1 MLTQA
6 EAEAFASLWHATKAA
21 GGVTGDIARKL
32 GVGQSTIWKWRRSA
46 QKQLGVP
53 LEPIADRSAGGKRR
67 GRKHRGLVNLA
78 PAAVTYNTQATNPAT
93 FSAAGVPNREQLH
106 RSTDVSPQDKPVRHI
121 VIPDTQIR
129 KGVPTDHIDWIG
141 RYIEEHGCDT
151 VVMLGDWYDFP
162 SLSTH
167 DDPGSLAKEGARYA
181 DDLHAGNAALKKLST
196 YLGSVKRRVMLRGNH
211 EDRLRRTL
219 EADPKW
225 VGSIDEHQLV
235 AEGWEVI
242 PFLRPCVIDGV
253 AYSHYWASPGTGR
266 AYGGSASNILLKTN
280 HSFTQGHR
288 QTFDYAVKNNPV
300 TGREMIGLIAG
311 SAYVHAEPY
320 LGAQGNC
327 HFRGIIVKNEV
338 HEGSYD
344 IMRVSLHYLCMRY
357 AGVPLLAYMSKHYPD
372 TDWTHLR
379 R

>member
-46 QKQLGVP
+46 QKQLGMA

-67 GRKHRGLVNLA
+67 GRKHRGLVNLGTG
-78 PAAVTYNTQATNPAT
+78 AATYNPAT
-93 FSAAGVPNREQLH
+93 FQATPATADVPKGRQIQTN
-106 RSTDVSPQDKPVRHI
+106 TDESDPTKPVRHI

-129 KGVPTDHIDWIG
+129 KGVPVDHIEWIG

-181 DDLHAGNAALKKLST
+181 DDLHAGNAALKKLTT
-196 YLGSVKRRVMLRGNH
+196 YLGGVKRRVMLRGNH

-235 AEGWEVI
+235 AEGWEVV

-357 AGVPLLAYMSKHYPD
+357 AGMPLLAYMSKHYPD

>member
-67 GRKHRGLVNLA
+67 GRKHRGLVNLGTG
-78 PAAVTYNTQATNPAT
+78 AATYNAQATNPAT
-93 FSAAGVPNREQLH
+93 FPAAGVPNREQLH

-167 DDPGSLAKEGARYA
+167 DEPGSLSKEGARYA
-181 DDLHAGNAALKKLST
+181 DDLQAGNSALKKLTS
-196 YLGSVKRRVMLRGNH
+196 YLGGVKRRVMLRGNH

-311 SAYVHAEPY
+311 ACYVHSEGF
-320 LGAQGNC
+320 LGPQGNC
-327 HFRGIIVKNEV
+327 HFRGIVVKNEV
-338 HEGSYD
+338 RDGAYD
-344 IMRVSLHYLCMRY
+344 IMRVSLDYLCRKYTGENLVTYLSKRY
-357 AGVPLLAYMSKHYPD
+357 PQDDWQHLA
-372 TDWTHLR
+372 R
-379 R
+379 

>member
-1 MLTQA
+1 MLTRPEAEKLAAEWMAAHEAGGYVSSDIARRIGCAPRTVQTWRKQA
-6 EAEAFASLWHATKAA
+6 EQLLGIKLPALATKAA
-21 GGVTGDIARKL
+21 GGY
-32 GVGQSTIWKWRRSA
+32 
-46 QKQLGVP
+46 
-53 LEPIADRSAGGKRR
+53 RR
-67 GRKHRGLVNLA
+67 GLRRRGIVGIGSR
-78 PAAVTYNTQATNPAT
+78 PTTYNPAV
-93 FSAAGVPNREQLH
+93 ANGEQP
-106 RSTDVSPQDKPVRHI
+106 RTSPDVSPRSGSAGATKPIRHI

-129 KGVPTDHIDWIG
+129 KGVPVDHIEWIG

-181 DDLHAGNAALKKLST
+181 DDLHAGNAALKKLTT
-196 YLGSVKRRVMLRGNH
+196 YLGGVKRRVMLRGNH

-235 AEGWEVI
+235 AEGWEVT

-253 AYSHYWASPGTGR
+253 AYSHYWAGPGTGR
-266 AYGGSASNILLKTN
+266 AYGGRARHIPVNTN

-311 SAYVHAEPY
+311 ACYVHSEGF

-357 AGVPLLAYMSKHYPD
+357 AGMPLLAYMSKHYPD

>member
-46 QKQLGVP
+46 QKQLGVA

-78 PAAVTYNTQATNPAT
+78 IGAATYNSQATPGPT
-93 FSAAGVPNREQLH
+93 FPAAGVANSEQ
-106 RSTDVSPQDKPVRHI
+106 RRTVADVSDPTKPIRHI

-181 DDLHAGNAALKKLST
+181 DDLHAGNAALKKFTT
-196 YLGSVKRRVMLRGNH
+196 YLGGVKRRVMLRGNH

-357 AGVPLLAYMSKHYPD
+357 AGMPLLAYMSKHYPD

>member
-1 MLTQA
+1 MLTHA
-6 EAEAFASLWHATKAA
+6 EAENFERAWESVRGHGVA
-21 GGVTGDIARKL
+21 GDVARRLGCAPRTVQSWREQAEQVLGRKL
-32 GVGQSTIWKWRRSA
+32 PA
-46 QKQLGVP
+46 L
-53 LEPIADRSAGGKRR
+53 ADKSAGGRRR
-67 GRKHRGLVNLA
+67 GLKRRGLVNLV
-78 PAAVTYNTQATNPAT
+78 PQGTNPAT
-93 FSAAGVPNREQLH
+93 FPAAGVPNREQL
-106 RSTDVSPQDKPVRHI
+106 RGSADVSEQDKPRRHI

-129 KGVPTDHIDWIG
+129 KGVPVDHIEWIG

-167 DDPGSLAKEGARYA
+167 DEPGSLSKEGARYA
-181 DDLHAGNAALKKLST
+181 DDLHAGNAALKKLTT
-196 YLGSVKRRVMLRGNH
+196 YLGGVKRRVMLRGNH

-338 HEGSYD
+338 HEGAYD
-344 IMRVSLHYLCMRY
+344 VMRVSLHYLCMRY

>member
-1 MLTQA
+1 MLTKA
-6 EAEAFASLWHATKAA
+6 EAEAFERAWEGMRGKGVASDVARVLGCGPRTVLTWRKEAEQVLGRPLPAIGEKAD
-21 GGVTGDIARKL
+21 GGRRHGMAR
-32 GVGQSTIWKWRRSA
+32 R
-46 QKQLGVP
+46 
-53 LEPIADRSAGGKRR
+53 
-67 GRKHRGLVNLA
+67 HGL
-78 PAAVTYNTQATNPAT
+78 AT
-93 FSAAGVPNREQLH
+93 FARTLQGQDVAECRQNQT
-106 RSTDVSPQDKPVRHI
+106 STASSPPTLPKVGPIRHV

-129 KGVPTDHIDWIG
+129 KGVPTDHIKWIG
-141 RYIEEHGCDT
+141 QYIEEHGADV

-167 DDPGSLAKEGARYA
+167 DDPGSLATEGARYA
-181 DDLHAGNAALKKLST
+181 EDLHAGNAALKVLTK
-196 YLGSVKRRVMLRGNH
+196 YLQGVTRRVMLRGNH
-211 EDRLRRTL
+211 EGRLRRAL
-219 EADPKW
+219 ERDPKW
-225 VGSIDEHQLV
+225 IGSIDEHQLV

-242 PFLRPCVIDGV
+242 PFLRPIVIDGV
-253 AYSHYWASPGTGR
+253 AYSHYWARPGTGR

-311 SAYVHAEPY
+311 SAYLHAEPY
-320 LGAQGNC
+320 LGPQGNC

-357 AGVPLLAYMSKHYPD
+357 TGEALLDYMRKRYPQD
-372 TDWTHLR
+372 DWNHLR

>member
-1 MLTQA
+1 MLTHA
-6 EAEAFASLWHATKAA
+6 EAEAFAKVWADVGIAA
-21 GGVTGDIARKL
+21 GVAGDVARLRGVDI
-32 GVGQSTIWKWRRSA
+32 STVWKWRREA
-46 QKQLGVP
+46 QELLGRP
-53 LEPIADRSAGGKRR
+53 LPALADKSAGGKRR
-67 GRKHRGLVNLA
+67 GLKRRGLVNLA
-78 PAAVTYNTQATNPAT
+78 PLTVTYNSHATNPAT
-93 FSAAGVPNREQLH
+93 FEPAGVANSEQP
-106 RSTDVSPQDKPVRHI
+106 RTFTDTSPQDKPRRHV

-129 KGVPTDHIDWIG
+129 KGVPTDHIKWIG
-141 RYIEEHGCDT
+141 QYIEEHGADV

-167 DDPGSLAKEGARYA
+167 DEPGSLSKEGARYA
-181 DDLHAGNAALKKLST
+181 DDLNAGNAALKVLT
-196 YLGSVKRRVMLRGNH
+196 PYLGNVPRRVMLRGNH
-211 EDRLRRTL
+211 EDRLRRAL

-235 AEGWEVI
+235 AEGWEIV
-242 PFLRPCVIDGV
+242 PFLRPIVIDGV

>member
-46 QKQLGVP
+46 QKQLGVA

-67 GRKHRGLVNLA
+67 GRKHRGLVNLGTG
-78 PAAVTYNTQATNPAT
+78 AATYNPAT
-93 FSAAGVPNREQLH
+93 FQATPATADVPKGRQIQTSA
-106 RSTDVSPQDKPVRHI
+106 DVSDPTKPIRHI

-129 KGVPTDHIDWIG
+129 KGVPTDHLDWIG

-196 YLGSVKRRVMLRGNH
+196 YLGGVKRRVMLRGNH

-357 AGVPLLAYMSKHYPD
+357 AGMPLLAYMSKHYPD

>member
-1 MLTQA
+1 MLTRP
-6 EAEAFASLWHATKAA
+6 EAEEFARRWEALLGTGAVAGDLARQLGCHPRALQGWRKEAEQVLGRSLPALADSGA
-21 GGVTGDIARKL
+21 GGR
-32 GVGQSTIWKWRRSA
+32 
-46 QKQLGVP
+46 
-53 LEPIADRSAGGKRR
+53 RR
-67 GRKHRGLVNLA
+67 GLLRRGLMPSGVANGL
-78 PAAVTYNTQATNPAT
+78 QAHP
-93 FSAAGVPNREQLH
+93 SAASSPHRE
-106 RSTDVSPQDKPVRHI
+106 PDKNVRTAIRHV

-129 KGVPTDHIDWIG
+129 KGVPTDHIAWIG

-167 DDPGSLAKEGARYA
+167 DDPGSLATEGARYA
-181 DDLHAGNAALKKLST
+181 EDLAAGNAALKALTK
-196 YLGSVKRRVMLRGNH
+196 YLQGVTRRVMLRGNH
-211 EDRLRRTL
+211 EDRLRRAL
-219 EADPKW
+219 ERDPKW
-225 VGSIDEHQLV
+225 IGSIDEHQLV

-242 PFLRPCVIDGV
+242 PFLRPVVIDGV

-300 TGREMIGLIAG
+300 TGREMIGLISG
-311 SAYVHAEPY
+311 SAYLHAEPY
-320 LGAQGNC
+320 LGPQGNC

-344 IMRVSLHYLCMRY
+344 IMRVSLHYLCKRY
-357 AGVPLLAYMSKHYPD
+357 TGEDLLAYMTKRYPAD
-372 TDWTHLR
+372 DWSHLR

>member
-1 MLTQA
+1 MLTHE
-6 EAEAFASLWHATKAA
+6 EAEKFALAWESMRGKGVASDVARIVGCGPRTVLAWRREAEERLGRKLPAIATKAD
-21 GGVTGDIARKL
+21 GGL
-32 GVGQSTIWKWRRSA
+32 RRS
-46 QKQLGVP
+46 KV
-53 LEPIADRSAGGKRR
+53 RRR
-67 GRKHRGLVNLA
+67 GL
-78 PAAVTYNTQATNPAT
+78 AT
-93 FSAAGVPNREQLH
+93 FAATLPPSDVANRLQDQTYAASSPRTSGVAPI
-106 RSTDVSPQDKPVRHI
+106 RHV

-129 KGVPTDHIDWIG
+129 KGVPTDHIQWIG
-141 RYIEEHGCDT
+141 QYIEEHGADT

-167 DDPGSLAKEGARYA
+167 DDPGSLATEGARYA
-181 DDLHAGNAALKKLST
+181 EDLQAGNAALKVLTK
-196 YLGSVKRRVMLRGNH
+196 YLQGVTRRVMLRGNH
-211 EDRLRRTL
+211 EDRLRRAL
-219 EADPKW
+219 ERDPKW
-225 VGSIDEHQLV
+225 IGSIDEHQLV

-242 PFLRPCVIDGV
+242 PFLRPIVIDGV

-311 SAYVHAEPY
+311 SAYLHAEPY
-320 LGAQGNC
+320 LGPQGNC

-357 AGVPLLAYMSKHYPD
+357 TGEPLLDYMRKRYPQD
-372 TDWTHLR
+372 DWNHLR

>member
-1 MLTQA
+1 MLTRP
-6 EAEAFASLWHATKAA
+6 EAEKLAAEWMAAHEAGGFVAGDLARRLGAHPRSLWQWRKEAEQVLGVTLPPLATKAA
-21 GGVTGDIARKL
+21 GGL
-32 GVGQSTIWKWRRSA
+32 RRG
-46 QKQLGVP
+46 L
-53 LEPIADRSAGGKRR
+53 KRR
-67 GRKHRGLVNLA
+67 GIVGIGSR
-78 PAAVTYNTQATNPAT
+78 PTTYNPAT
-93 FSAAGVPNREQLH
+93 FPATPDNADVAKRREIQAN
-106 RSTDVSPQDKPVRHI
+106 TDGSEQTKPVRHI

-129 KGVPTDHIDWIG
+129 KGVPVDHIEWIG

-181 DDLHAGNAALKKLST
+181 DDLHAGNAALKKFTT
-196 YLGSVKRRVMLRGNH
+196 YLGGVKRRVMLRGNH

-242 PFLRPCVIDGV
+242 PFLQPCVIDGV

-357 AGVPLLAYMSKHYPD
+357 AGMPLLAYMSKHYPD
-372 TDWTHLR
+372 TDWAHLR

>member
-1 MLTQA
+1 MLTHA
-6 EAEAFASLWHATKAA
+6 EAEAFAKVWADTGLSA
-21 GGVTGDIARKL
+21 GVASDVARKL
-32 GVGQSTIWKWRRSA
+32 GIHDSTMWQWRRQA
-46 QKQLGVP
+46 QKLLGRTLPP
-53 LEPIADRSAGGKRR
+53 LAEKSAGGIRR
-67 GRKHRGLVNLA
+67 GIKRRGLVNA
-78 PAAVTYNTQATNPAT
+78 FAQATNPAT
-93 FSAAGVPNREQLH
+93 LPAAGVANGEQAQ
-106 RSTDVSPQDKPVRHI
+106 RDAAVSPQDKPRRHV

-129 KGVPTDHIDWIG
+129 KGVPTDHIRWIG
-141 RYIEEHGCDT
+141 QYIEEHGADV

-162 SLSTH
+162 SLSSH
-167 DDPGSLAKEGARYA
+167 DEPGSLSKEGARYA
-181 DDLHAGNAALKKLST
+181 DDLHAGNAALKALT
-196 YLGSVKRRVMLRGNH
+196 PYLGNVPRRVMLRGNH

-242 PFLRPCVIDGV
+242 PFLRPVVIDGV

-311 SAYVHAEPY
+311 SCYVHAEPY

-338 HEGSYD
+338 HEGAYD
-344 IMRVSLHYLCMRY
+344 IMRVSLHYLCVRY
-357 AGVPLLAYMSKHYPD
+357 TGESLLAYMSKRYPAE
-372 TDWTHLR
+372 DWSHLR

>member
-1 MLTQA
+1 MLSRDQ
-6 EAEAFASLWHATKAA
+6 AEAFAAHWEAA
-21 GGVTGDIARKL
+21 RGAGQYVSDLTRKL
-32 GVGQSTIWKWRRSA
+32 GVCRSTIDRWRNESQKVLGRQLTALGDHGSGARRRLDKLDLVLGTDPATHSA
-46 QKQLGVP
+46 
-53 LEPIADRSAGGKRR
+53 
-67 GRKHRGLVNLA
+67 
-78 PAAVTYNTQATNPAT
+78 QATNPT
-93 FSAAGVPNREQLH
+93 TLPAAGVANSEHVQPYA
-106 RSTDVSPQDKPVRHI
+106 TVSPQDKPRRHV

-129 KGVPTDHIDWIG
+129 KGVPTDHIRWIG
-141 RYIEEHGCDT
+141 QYIEEHGADV

-167 DDPGSLAKEGARYA
+167 DEPGSLSKEGARYS
-181 DDLHAGNAALKKLST
+181 DDLETGNRTLKELTK
-196 YLGSVKRRVMLRGNH
+196 YLGNVPRRVMLRGNH

-338 HEGSYD
+338 HDGAYD
-344 IMRVSLHYLCMRY
+344 IMRVSLHYLCKRY
-357 AGVPLLAYMSKHYPD
+357 AGMGLLAYMSKHYPAD
-372 TDWTHLR
+372 DWSHLR

>member
-6 EAEAFASLWHATKAA
+6 EAEAFAALWHATKAA

-67 GRKHRGLVNLA
+67 GRKHRGLVNLGTG
-78 PAAVTYNTQATNPAT
+78 AATYNPAT
-93 FSAAGVPNREQLH
+93 FQATPATADVPKGRQIQTN
-106 RSTDVSPQDKPVRHI
+106 TDVSDPTKPVRHI

-129 KGVPTDHIDWIG
+129 KGVPVDHIEWIG

-167 DDPGSLAKEGARYA
+167 DEPGSLSKEGARYA
-181 DDLHAGNAALKKLST
+181 DDLHAGNAALKKLSA
-196 YLGSVKRRVMLRGNH
+196 YLGGVKRRVMLRGNH

-357 AGVPLLAYMSKHYPD
+357 AGMPLLAYMSKHYPD

>member
-1 MLTQA
+1 MLTRPEAEKIAAEWMAAHEAGGYVSSDIARRIGCAPRTVQTWRKQA
-6 EAEAFASLWHATKAA
+6 EQLLGIKLPALATKAA
-21 GGVTGDIARKL
+21 GGY
-32 GVGQSTIWKWRRSA
+32 
-46 QKQLGVP
+46 
-53 LEPIADRSAGGKRR
+53 RR
-67 GRKHRGLVNLA
+67 GLRRRGIVGIGSR
-78 PAAVTYNTQATNPAT
+78 PTTYNPAV
-93 FSAAGVPNREQLH
+93 ANGEQP
-106 RSTDVSPQDKPVRHI
+106 RTSPDVSPRSGSAGATKPIRHI

-129 KGVPTDHIDWIG
+129 KGVPVDHIEWIG

-196 YLGSVKRRVMLRGNH
+196 YLGGVKRRVMLRGNH

-357 AGVPLLAYMSKHYPD
+357 AGMPLLAYMSKHYPD